1 MPVETEEQKQELLDL
16 QVEAQAALDKVLEAV
31 TEAVPVLTKLKKEQF
46 KRTDPALRSFVLGT
60 NDPEGQVNT
69 AIATM
74 LQNAVRGIV
83 L

>member
-16 QVEAQAALDKVLEAV
+16 QVEAQEALNKVLDAAIK
-31 TEAVPVLTKLKKEQF
+31 AVPVLTKLKREQF
-46 KRTDPALRSFVLGT
+46 RRTDPKLRSFVLGT
-60 NDPEGQVNT
+60 HDQEGQVNV
-69 AIATM
+69 AVATM